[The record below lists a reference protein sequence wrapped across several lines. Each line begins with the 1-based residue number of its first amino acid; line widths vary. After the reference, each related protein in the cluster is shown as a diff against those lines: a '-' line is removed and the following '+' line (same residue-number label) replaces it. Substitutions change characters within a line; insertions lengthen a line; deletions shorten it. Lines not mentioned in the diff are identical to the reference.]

1 VSPASAVRLVKDTY
15 LDSVVQLSGTRAMRR
30 VEGVDWASA
39 AMATPANLETLEQ
52 EGFDAGDWS
61 GAGPGDLFL
70 AVRASSDEA
79 LAAAEEAGRDAMFAA
94 RGTGS
99 DRASAEAA
107 PRTQQ
112 EALARQAGSNV
123 AVISVPGAHAVLETH
138 KALGAGLDVL
148 LFSDNVPVEAEVEL
162 KSRAERLGRLV
173 MGPGAGTA
181 MLGRT
186 CLGFANVV
194 APLAERAGAVGTTRG
209 ARGAGAV
216 GATRG
221 ARGAGAVGIVAAA
234 GTGAQEAAALL
245 DRFGVGVTHVVGVG
259 GRDLT
264 AAVGGP
270 MGRLAVRALAAD
282 ENTDAV
288 LLVSKPPDPAVARSV
303 VAEVGS
309 TPLVASLI
317 GMDASLDESAAGSGS
332 SRDAGSVVQAATLES
347 GVLAVLTALGR
358 EAPDVA
364 AGLRAQVEEAIVGI
378 GPQRTLVRG
387 LFSGGTLCYES
398 LVVLARVLGPV
409 HSNTPVDKSLT
420 VPAPA
425 SSHVCLDLGE
435 EEYTQ
440 GRPHPM
446 IDPEARIEHLR
457 EQGRDPEV
465 AAIVLDVVLGYGSH
479 PDPAGELA
487 PVCADVVANGGPR
500 VVVYVL
506 GTEQDPQDFQAQRRA
521 FRDAGCVVTETAAR
535 ASLAAAAIARREPDL
550 AELAL

>member
-409 HSNTPVDKSLT
+409 HSNTPVDKSRT

>member
-1 VSPASAVRLVKDTY
+1 MSPASAVRLVKDTY

-194 APLAERAGAVGTTRG
+194 APLAERAGAVG
-209 ARGAGAV
+209 
-216 GATRG
+216 ATRG

-303 VAEVGS
+303 VAEVGC

-364 AGLRAQVEEAIVGI
+364 AGLRAQVEEAIAGI

-446 IDPEARIEHLR
+446 IDPEARIEYLR